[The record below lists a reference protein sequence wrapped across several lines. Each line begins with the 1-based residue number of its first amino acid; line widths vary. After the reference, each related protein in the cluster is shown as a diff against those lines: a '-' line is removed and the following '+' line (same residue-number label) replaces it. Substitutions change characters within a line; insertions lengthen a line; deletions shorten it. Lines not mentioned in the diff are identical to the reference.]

1 MVYGTG
7 TKSLIIILLI
17 YTIESQSHGP
27 EQGSII
33 RCKTTGV

>member
-7 TKSLIIILLI
+7 TKSLIII